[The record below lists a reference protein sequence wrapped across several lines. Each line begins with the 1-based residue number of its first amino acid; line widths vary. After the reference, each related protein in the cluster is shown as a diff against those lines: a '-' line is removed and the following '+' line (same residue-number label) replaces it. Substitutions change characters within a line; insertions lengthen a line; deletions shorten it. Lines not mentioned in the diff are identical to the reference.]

1 MSATYERALEAL
13 TRGPRGPLLY
23 AHRGASVARLENTMS
38 AFHAAIEADADGI
51 ELDVRASRD
60 AAVVVFHDRTLER
73 LAARPEAVGALDAAA
88 LRRVV
93 LEGGERIPLLDEVLD
108 LLAPTSLRLNVEI
121 KGDGGGRFRLTN
133 LVSSLLRRRA
143 PRERER
149 VFVSSFRPE
158 VLVWLRA
165 LGGGVPGAFLF
176 DAENT
181 GTQRAAALSALGR
194 FPVLHPSASL
204 VDARRMAAWRAAGL
218 RVNAWTVNEPAE
230 LRRLDALGV
239 DGIITDDPA
248 RARAALL

>member
-1 MSATYERALEAL
+1 
-13 TRGPRGPLLY
+13 
-23 AHRGASVARLENTMS
+23 
-38 AFHAAIEADADGI
+38 
-51 ELDVRASRD
+51 
-60 AAVVVFHDRTLER
+60 
-73 LAARPEAVGALDAAA
+73 
-88 LRRVV
+88 
-93 LEGGERIPLLDEVLD
+93 
-108 LLAPTSLRLNVEI
+108 
-121 KGDGGGRFRLTN
+121 
-133 LVSSLLRRRA
+133 
-143 PRERER
+143 
-149 VFVSSFRPE
+149 
-158 VLVWLRA
+158 
-165 LGGGVPGAFLF
+165 VPGAFLF